1 MKYSEIALKVLAA
14 KECGLIRTT
23 TQFWKQFADRE
34 KFESKIMNDEKV
46 IEMSERIKTV
56 LDSTVEGGII
66 CAFDENFAYISPN
79 IKNKGDIPL
88 LLFYRGDLSLLQ
100 NFENNVA
107 VIGLVDPDE
116 DIIRREKVIVKKL
129 VENGFVIVSG
139 LAKGCDTVAHKTC
152 LENGGKTIAI
162 LPSQINKVFPAENRE
177 LADEIVNKGGLLI
190 SQYYIDALS
199 KYEMINRLVS
209 RDRLQAMFSKAVILI
224 ASYRKGEGD
233 SGSRHA
239 MEAAIKYGVERYV
252 MFNKAKDEDNIKFGL
267 NKDFLRENKA
277 KVLTHGSINEIKA
290 IRVLDPSHET
300 TLDLKGEQLKFF

>member
-79 IKNKGDIPL
+79 IKNKGDIPF